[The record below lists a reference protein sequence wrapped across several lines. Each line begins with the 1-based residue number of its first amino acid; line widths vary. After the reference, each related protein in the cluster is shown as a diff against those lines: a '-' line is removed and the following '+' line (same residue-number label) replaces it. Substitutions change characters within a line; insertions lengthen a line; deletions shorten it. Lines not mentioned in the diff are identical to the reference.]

1 MSQTQRNPYAVT
13 SSPAITQCTTIE
25 SVVSRSPITCVA
37 FDRVQV
43 RIPTFLSL
51 SLSLHRPSRRR
62 KRKHVA
68 GIALDRYVGRM
79 DHIDIVSE
87 YDAIFI
93 FLFEI

>member
-1 MSQTQRNPYAVT
+1 MSQTRKNPYSIT

-51 SLSLHRPSRRR
+51 SLHRPSRRR
-62 KRKHVA
+62 KRKHVT

-79 DHIDIVSE
+79 DYIDIVSE
-87 YDAIFI
+87 YDEIFI